1 MRSRAWL
8 FSYVLPSWERSQ
20 IPNLVRRVIKSQI
33 DHARTALDLV
43 QLDAVDNAPELKWRL
58 ARKDAYDSL
67 TALVLAAE
75 RSLKEPR
82 AVRPPLQPLEL
93 LQNHAYQMLAQLTA
107 VKTVLLM
114 RRGSLHRDRL
124 EAPLSEATTRIANLL
139 SGKQSIIQTVDA
151 NEPAHPVRE
160 PTLAAGP
167 EHVPEGWD
175 ADLMPWFLRRLEQA
189 ELLAAQMRKDADQLL
204 KSSAG

>member
-1 MRSRAWL
+1 MSPDPQAA
-8 FSYVLPSWERSQ
+8 PAQ
-20 IPNLVRRVIKSQI
+20 
-33 DHARTALDLV
+33 RTAIIV
-43 QLDAVDNAPELKWRL
+43 AGMHRSGT
-58 ARKDAYDSL
+58 SL
-67 TALVLAAE
+67 
-75 RSLKEPR
+75 
-82 AVRPPLQPLEL
+82 
-93 LQNHAYQMLAQLTA
+93 
-107 VKTVLLM
+107 
-114 RRGSLHRDRL
+114 
-124 EAPLSEATTRIANLL
+124 TTRIANLL